1 MRGYWSGLFM
11 GALVGAAATAFYN
24 RQQFRP
30 AARQIKARY
39 KRTVDIIDDTAKE
52 LSALVG
58 EQES

>member
-1 MRGYWSGLFM
+1 M

-58 EQES
+58 KQES